1 MIAAQLTP
9 PTAATPTDSLA
20 EPHAGAAFESAE
32 SQAVPHAGAG
42 PFVPQAGAGSVVPQ
56 AGAPTTSFKLLMSV
70 SFFFATPPYRASIV
84 HFQKIHG
91 QAEEGT
97 DLLGTHLLVSAR
109 AAQERNAMLTK
120 EELPP
125 CPVATTLMLIGNKW
139 KIFIIQQLMDRPFRF
154 GELRRAIPGIS
165 EKVLTDNLR
174 AMEKDG
180 IITRTV
186 FPEVPPRTE
195 YALSELGNT
204 MRPIIESMATWGTG
218 YQQLVREQ

>member
-1 MIAAQLTP
+1 
-9 PTAATPTDSLA
+9 
-20 EPHAGAAFESAE
+20 
-32 SQAVPHAGAG
+32 
-42 PFVPQAGAGSVVPQ
+42 
-56 AGAPTTSFKLLMSV
+56 
-70 SFFFATPPYRASIV
+70 
-84 HFQKIHG
+84 
-91 QAEEGT
+91 
-97 DLLGTHLLVSAR
+97 
-109 AAQERNAMLTK
+109 MLTK

-154 GELRRAIPGIS
+154 SELHRAIPGIS

-195 YALSELGNT
+195 YALSELGDT

>member
-1 MIAAQLTP
+1 
-9 PTAATPTDSLA
+9 
-20 EPHAGAAFESAE
+20 
-32 SQAVPHAGAG
+32 
-42 PFVPQAGAGSVVPQ
+42 
-56 AGAPTTSFKLLMSV
+56 
-70 SFFFATPPYRASIV
+70 
-84 HFQKIHG
+84 
-91 QAEEGT
+91 
-97 DLLGTHLLVSAR
+97 
-109 AAQERNAMLTK
+109 MLTK
-120 EELPP
+120 DELPP

-154 GELRRAIPGIS
+154 SELRRAIPGIS

-180 IITRTV
+180 LITRTV

-218 YQQLVREQ
+218 YRQIVRER

>member
-1 MIAAQLTP
+1 
-9 PTAATPTDSLA
+9 
-20 EPHAGAAFESAE
+20 
-32 SQAVPHAGAG
+32 
-42 PFVPQAGAGSVVPQ
+42 
-56 AGAPTTSFKLLMSV
+56 
-70 SFFFATPPYRASIV
+70 
-84 HFQKIHG
+84 
-91 QAEEGT
+91 
-97 DLLGTHLLVSAR
+97 
-109 AAQERNAMLTK
+109 MLTK

-154 GELRRAIPGIS
+154 SELRRAIPGIS

-174 AMEKDG
+174 AMEKDS
-180 IITRTV
+180 IITRAV

-195 YALSELGNT
+195 YALSELGDT

>member
-1 MIAAQLTP
+1 
-9 PTAATPTDSLA
+9 
-20 EPHAGAAFESAE
+20 
-32 SQAVPHAGAG
+32 
-42 PFVPQAGAGSVVPQ
+42 
-56 AGAPTTSFKLLMSV
+56 
-70 SFFFATPPYRASIV
+70 
-84 HFQKIHG
+84 
-91 QAEEGT
+91 
-97 DLLGTHLLVSAR
+97 
-109 AAQERNAMLTK
+109 MLTK

-154 GELRRAIPGIS
+154 SELRRAIPGIS

-180 IITRTV
+180 VITRTV

-195 YALSELGNT
+195 YALSEPGNT

>member
-1 MIAAQLTP
+1 
-9 PTAATPTDSLA
+9 
-20 EPHAGAAFESAE
+20 
-32 SQAVPHAGAG
+32 
-42 PFVPQAGAGSVVPQ
+42 
-56 AGAPTTSFKLLMSV
+56 
-70 SFFFATPPYRASIV
+70 
-84 HFQKIHG
+84 
-91 QAEEGT
+91 
-97 DLLGTHLLVSAR
+97 
-109 AAQERNAMLTK
+109 MLTK
-120 EELPP
+120 DEPPP

-154 GELRRAIPGIS
+154 SELRRAIPGIS

-180 IITRTV
+180 LITRTV

-218 YQQLVREQ
+218 YQQIVRER

>member
-1 MIAAQLTP
+1 
-9 PTAATPTDSLA
+9 
-20 EPHAGAAFESAE
+20 
-32 SQAVPHAGAG
+32 
-42 PFVPQAGAGSVVPQ
+42 
-56 AGAPTTSFKLLMSV
+56 
-70 SFFFATPPYRASIV
+70 
-84 HFQKIHG
+84 
-91 QAEEGT
+91 
-97 DLLGTHLLVSAR
+97 
-109 AAQERNAMLTK
+109 MLTK
-120 EELPP
+120 DELPP

-154 GELRRAIPGIS
+154 SELRRAIPGIS

-218 YQQLVREQ
+218 YQQLVRER

>member
-1 MIAAQLTP
+1 
-9 PTAATPTDSLA
+9 
-20 EPHAGAAFESAE
+20 
-32 SQAVPHAGAG
+32 
-42 PFVPQAGAGSVVPQ
+42 
-56 AGAPTTSFKLLMSV
+56 
-70 SFFFATPPYRASIV
+70 
-84 HFQKIHG
+84 
-91 QAEEGT
+91 
-97 DLLGTHLLVSAR
+97 
-109 AAQERNAMLTK
+109 MLTK

-154 GELRRAIPGIS
+154 GELRRAIPDIS

-195 YALSELGNT
+195 
-204 MRPIIESMATWGTG
+204 
-218 YQQLVREQ
+218 

>member
-1 MIAAQLTP
+1 
-9 PTAATPTDSLA
+9 
-20 EPHAGAAFESAE
+20 
-32 SQAVPHAGAG
+32 
-42 PFVPQAGAGSVVPQ
+42 
-56 AGAPTTSFKLLMSV
+56 
-70 SFFFATPPYRASIV
+70 
-84 HFQKIHG
+84 
-91 QAEEGT
+91 
-97 DLLGTHLLVSAR
+97 
-109 AAQERNAMLTK
+109 MLTK

-154 GELRRAIPGIS
+154 SELRRAIPGIS

-195 YALSELGNT
+195 YALSEPGNT

>member
-1 MIAAQLTP
+1 
-9 PTAATPTDSLA
+9 
-20 EPHAGAAFESAE
+20 
-32 SQAVPHAGAG
+32 
-42 PFVPQAGAGSVVPQ
+42 
-56 AGAPTTSFKLLMSV
+56 
-70 SFFFATPPYRASIV
+70 
-84 HFQKIHG
+84 
-91 QAEEGT
+91 
-97 DLLGTHLLVSAR
+97 
-109 AAQERNAMLTK
+109 MLTK

-180 IITRTV
+180 IITRAV

-195 YALSELGNT
+195 YALSELGDT
-204 MRPIIESMATWGTG
+204 MRPDH
-218 YQQLVREQ
+218 REHGHVGHRLPAACARTVTRPGHRNPSPLPPSCP

>member
-1 MIAAQLTP
+1 
-9 PTAATPTDSLA
+9 
-20 EPHAGAAFESAE
+20 
-32 SQAVPHAGAG
+32 
-42 PFVPQAGAGSVVPQ
+42 
-56 AGAPTTSFKLLMSV
+56 
-70 SFFFATPPYRASIV
+70 
-84 HFQKIHG
+84 
-91 QAEEGT
+91 
-97 DLLGTHLLVSAR
+97 
-109 AAQERNAMLTK
+109 MLTK

-154 GELRRAIPGIS
+154 SELRRAIPGIS
-165 EKVLTDNLR
+165 EKLLTDNLR
-174 AMEKDG
+174 AMEKNG

-195 YALSELGNT
+195 YALSELGDT

>member
-1 MIAAQLTP
+1 
-9 PTAATPTDSLA
+9 
-20 EPHAGAAFESAE
+20 
-32 SQAVPHAGAG
+32 
-42 PFVPQAGAGSVVPQ
+42 
-56 AGAPTTSFKLLMSV
+56 
-70 SFFFATPPYRASIV
+70 
-84 HFQKIHG
+84 
-91 QAEEGT
+91 
-97 DLLGTHLLVSAR
+97 
-109 AAQERNAMLTK
+109 MLTK

-154 GELRRAIPGIS
+154 SELRRAIPGIS
-165 EKVLTDNLR
+165 EKVLTDTLR

-195 YALSELGNT
+195 YALSEPGNT